1 MASKDTKDDAKA
13 KPKTD
18 RRWHAVSVK
27 PGKPACMAATSG
39 QDRRWL
45 SREAPMLPLPGCTQP
60 DTCRCTYAHHDD
72 RRGGGRRAEEIDA
85 FTQRPPVKNERRKRG
100 SRRAEPEE

>member
-1 MASKDTKDDAKA
+1 MVSKSKDTPD

-27 PGKPACMAATSG
+27 PGPRACTAATSG

-60 DTCRCTYAHHDD
+60 DSCQCTYAHHED
-72 RRGGGRRAEEIDA
+72 RRSGGRRVEEIDA
-85 FTQRPPVKNERRKRG
+85 FSRQPRIANERRKRK
-100 SRRAEPEE
+100 SRRTTPDE